1 MRRIS
6 PVAVLNA
13 IGILLAVIAAA
24 FAGRGLWVFP
34 AVAAIFSIG
43 GQTVETVLGS
53 TRAFSRQRSPSKTP
67 NAPAAAAV
75 LLTPILLANLDETSL
90 GLFWAAFVVVA
101 VLPFKLSVAYDTNGL
116 RVVRAPLRVTL
127 WQVWADDIHTHLSD
141 VSAARTEND
150 ARLEMVPH
158 RPPS

>member
-1 MRRIS
+1 MKRIS

-13 IGILLAVIAAA
+13 VGILLAAIAAV
-24 FAGRGLWVFP
+24 FAGKGLWVFP
-34 AVAAIFSIG
+34 MVAAIFSIG
-43 GQTVETVLGS
+43 GQTVEALVGS
-53 TRAFSRQRSPSKTP
+53 THAFARQRPSSKTP

-101 VLPFKLSVAYDTNGL
+101 VLPFKLSVASYTNGL

-127 WQVWADDIHTHLSD
+127 WQVWADDIHTHLND
-141 VSAARTEND
+141 VSSARMEND
-150 ARLEMVPH
+150 TRLEMVPH